1 MPASATTGLGKD
13 PTDCNGALAHMLA
26 LMVMIY
32 VGAATSG
39 AHYNPAVT
47 LALLVTGNHKF
58 VDSLLYIAFQF
69 AVGANQGYFGINFW
83 RAFVV
88 EFIATFFL
96 VFMVF
101 ATAVDAENVRKANM
115 GSVYGVCIGGV
126 VGFSALGIGKFSG
139 AALNP
144 ARWLGPWIVSLM
156 AVSATQKEQA
166 NDNGFAFIVYLA
178 ATCGGGIVAGITY
191 KALFLNK
198 D

>member
-1 MPASATTGLGKD
+1 
-13 PTDCNGALAHMLA
+13 
-26 LMVMIY
+26 
-32 VGAATSG
+32 
-39 AHYNPAVT
+39 
-47 LALLVTGNHKF
+47 
-58 VDSLLYIAFQF
+58 
-69 AVGANQGYFGINFW
+69 
-83 RAFVV
+83 
-88 EFIATFFL
+88 
-96 VFMVF
+96 MVF

-156 AVSATQKEQA
+156 AVTAEQKTEA
-166 NDNGFAFIVYLA
+166 GDNGFGFIVYIA

-191 KALFLNK
+191 KALFLSK